1 MTFQFTNMLSII
13 TCNFAAQFSHMRAVA
28 SAFALILGTLL
39 CRENT
44 VFAQMPG
51 GFKPGG
57 QQLNMG
63 RFYGKLIDEKTEKP
77 INGASVQLI
86 QSKMDSVSK
95 KRKDAILSTVIS
107 SRKGEFN
114 FEGLSVMGSY
124 KLRITAI
131 GYKSIEQKPSF
142 EINFNQAKS
151 GDYAAMLNAVD
162 KDLGNI
168 RMAMDTLQ
176 IQNVTVSATR
186 PLLQLSGEKK
196 IYNVEKDIS
205 ATGGTA
211 LDVMRNVPTLSV
223 DVDGNVSMRNG
234 SPQLF
239 VDGRP
244 TNLALDQIPAD
255 QVSTIE
261 IISNPSAKYD
271 ASGGGSGILNIVL
284 KKNKKTGYNGNYRAS
299 IDSRG
304 KPGTGGDL
312 NLRQGKLNLSL
323 AGMLGFRRTIVT
335 NESERTDFPDNQNVI
350 GYDQSNNPI
359 GNGQWRFVRTGLDIF
374 LDNRNT
380 ITINGNA
387 SGGNFKNRDLINIR
401 QDSNNIKSISYQRSS
416 YTEAYFRNYGTGISF
431 KHNFTKTGMEWTA
444 DANLNYS
451 ENENAND
458 FGIIFSGMNP
468 LLQKASG
475 GGSNRFYT
483 FQTDYVNPLPAG
495 QKLEWGARAAIRNF
509 RNTMDNFI
517 ILPDGSLQKI
527 QEYATDYGFDE
538 RVYATYM
545 SYSKQFKTFF
555 LQTGLRLESSG
566 YTGTMLNE
574 SKSNFEVNYP
584 ISLFP
589 SLNISRK
596 INQKQDIAL
605 NMSRKINRPNFFQLM
620 PFVDS
625 ADVLNVSK
633 GNPGLKP
640 EFTQLAE
647 ISYTLQYGKGHS
659 LIATVYG
666 RYSQN
671 LISRYQYPDTSLKR
685 SNDTIV
691 VSTFGNA
698 SSSLNYGI
706 ELIARNKIGK
716 YWELTASLNA
726 FNTEVNAN
734 NLPGTFN
741 SSQITWFAK
750 LNNSIKLPG
759 NFSIQ
764 INGEYQAKALLPSTV
779 GRTWSGGGGMF
790 FGGHGGF
797 GQTLSTAQG
806 YIEPFYVVDITLKK
820 EFLKNN
826 AASISLNCNDVFRTR
841 INATHASSA
850 FFVQH
855 NERLR
860 DPQLMRLSFNYK
872 FGKVDMSIFKRKNL
886 KGEMENMQNM
896 QQMMSP

>member
-1 MTFQFTNMLSII
+1 MP
-13 TCNFAAQFSHMRAVA
+13 R
-28 SAFALILGTLL
+28 ILLAWMFL
-39 CRENT
+39 FVLNSMKLN
-44 VFAQMPG
+44 AQMPG

-57 QQLNMG
+57 QQMNMG
-63 RFYGKLIDEKTEKP
+63 RFYGKLLDEKTEKP
-77 INGASVQLI
+77 VAGASVQLI
-86 QSKMDSVSK
+86 QSKTDSATK
-95 KRKDAILSTVIS
+95 KRKDAVLSTVIS

-131 GYKSIEQKPSF
+131 GYKTMEQKQGF
-142 EINFNQAKS
+142 EINFNQTKS
-151 GDYAAMLNAVD
+151 GDYSAMLNAVD

-168 RMAMDTLQ
+168 KMAADTLQ
-176 IQNVTVSATR
+176 MQNVTVTATK

-223 DVDGNVSMRNG
+223 DVDGNVAMRNG
-234 SPQLF
+234 SPQIF

-255 QVSTIE
+255 QISTIE

-312 NLRQGKLNLSL
+312 NLRQGKLNFSL
-323 AGMLGFRRTIVT
+323 AGMMGFRRTIVT
-335 NESERTDFPDNQNVI
+335 NQSERMDFPDPQNTI
-350 GYDQSNNPI
+350 SYSQNNNPI

-387 SGGNFKNRDLINIR
+387 SGGNFKNKDLINIS
-401 QDSNNIKSISYQRSS
+401 QDSNKIKSFSYQRTA
-416 YTEAYFRNYGTGISF
+416 YTEAYFRNYGTAISF
-431 KHNFTKTGMEWTA
+431 KHNFTKAGMEWTA

-451 ENENAND
+451 ENENGND
-458 FGIIFSGMNP
+458 FGLILPNFAP
-468 LLQKASG
+468 LKQKASG

-483 FQTDYVNPLPAG
+483 FQTDYANPLPAG
-495 QKLEWGARAAIRNF
+495 QKMEWGARAAVRNF
-509 RNTMDNFI
+509 RNSMDNFI
-517 ILPDGSLQKI
+517 YLPDGSLQKI
-527 QEYATDYGFDE
+527 QEYGTDYSFDE
-538 RVYATYM
+538 RVYATYL
-545 SYSKQFKTFF
+545 SYSKQFKTVFI
-555 LQTGLRLESSG
+555 QTGLRLESSG
-566 YTGTMLNE
+566 YTGTMMNE
-574 SKSNFEVNYP
+574 NKSDFKVDYP
-584 ISLFP
+584 VSLFP
-589 SLNISRK
+589 SLNISKK
-596 INQKQDIAL
+596 ISPKQDIAI
-605 NMSRKINRPNFFQLM
+605 NFSRKINRPNFFQLM

-625 ADVLNVSK
+625 SDVLNVSK
-633 GNPGLKP
+633 GNPGLRP
-640 EFTQLAE
+640 EFTNLGE

-659 LIATVYG
+659 LIATAYG
-666 RYSQN
+666 RHTDN
-671 LISRYQYPDTSLKR
+671 LISRFQYPDTSL
-685 SNDTIV
+685 SLTSDTIV

-698 SSSLNYGI
+698 SSSINYGI

-734 NLPGTFN
+734 NLPGTVN
-741 SSQITWFAK
+741 SKRLTWFAK

-759 NFSIQ
+759 NYSIQ
-764 INGEYQAKALLPSTV
+764 LNAEYQAKSLLPNTG

-806 YIEPFYVVDITLKK
+806 YIDPFYVVDITIRK

-826 AASISLNCNDVFRTR
+826 AASVSLQCNDIFRSR
-841 INATHASSA
+841 INATHAQSIY
-850 FFVQH
+850 FNQD